1 MARLYLKLYPSSSN
15 GRFIDGSE
23 QVIEECLFS
32 NELVEFIGPLSKLP
46 QLQVHF
52 DAESSDSTTYP
63 CLLVEEAEKLA
74 THIRETI
81 VSIQVGDTQ
90 LTEHEQNDPLELIWE
105 LRNLCNAL
113 HTIWLKQTNFGDDQL
128 AILQLES

>member
-1 MARLYLKLYPSSSN
+1 MARLYLKLYPSSPK

-23 QVIEECLFS
+23 KVIEECLFS
-32 NELVEFIGPLSKLP
+32 DELIEFIGPLSKLP

-52 DAESSDSTTYP
+52 DAESSDSTSYP
-63 CLLVEEAEKLA
+63 CLRVEEAEKLA
-74 THIRETI
+74 THIRDTI
-81 VSIQVGDTQ
+81 VNRQVGDTQ
-90 LTEHEQNDPLELIWE
+90 LAEHEQSDPLELIWE

-113 HTIWLKQTNFGDDQL
+113 HTIWLKQTKFGDDQF